1 MINFL
6 KKIYLFF
13 KKDIYLQNKIT
24 GMINK
29 AKNIGFIGILVFY
42 VCLSTQAQDVHFSQY
57 YANPLY
63 LNPSFAGSII
73 CPRIV
78 ANFREQWPNQ
88 SGKYTSYSASYDQH
102 FDALSGGIGVLF
114 IGDQSANRTI
124 NTNAISV
131 IYAYKLDLS
140 KTVAM
145 RMALQ
150 ATFQQKTLDWN
161 KLLFGDMIDPKY
173 GFVYETQE
181 NVKYLSKGCADFSAG
196 LVFYSDKIYG
206 GVAVNHFTQPK
217 EGFITQEDEFSRLP
231 IKFTAH
237 AGAMLNLNKHKS
249 KTTKRIGDMSISP
262 NLIFQYQSKLS
273 GGATYVT
280 MNYGAYFNIY
290 PLTVGVWL
298 RNGIKN
304 IDALMF
310 LFGLEYE
317 FVKVGYS
324 YDMTLSA
331 LNGSGG
337 SHEISTQFKL
347 PCPVKARR
355 IRALNCPSF

>member
-1 MINFL
+1 
-6 KKIYLFF
+6 
-13 KKDIYLQNKIT
+13 
-24 GMINK
+24 MINK
-29 AKNIGFIGILVFY
+29 AKTIGLIGLLVFY
-42 VCLSTQAQDVHFSQY
+42 VGLRTQAQDVHFSQY

-114 IGDQSANRTI
+114 LGDRSANGTV

-131 IYAYKLDLS
+131 IYAYKVDLS
-140 KTVAM
+140 KKVAM

-173 GFVYETQE
+173 GYVYETQE
-181 NVKYLSKGCADFSAG
+181 DLKYLSKGIADFSAG
-196 LVFYSDKIYG
+196 LVIYSDKIYG
-206 GVAVNHFTQPK
+206 GFAVNHFTQPK
-217 EGFITQEDEFSRLP
+217 EGFLTDDDEFSRLP
-231 IKFTAH
+231 MKITAH
-237 AGAMLNLNKHKS
+237 VGAMFNLNKHKS

-273 GGATYVT
+273 NGAAYYT
-280 MNYGAYFNIY
+280 MNYGAYFNVY

-298 RNGIKN
+298 RNGFDN
-304 IDALMF
+304 VDALIF

-317 FVKVGYS
+317 FFKVGYS
-324 YDMTLSA
+324 YDMTLSS
-331 LNGSGG
+331 LKGSGG